1 MERAESDCEGERR
14 RLTSSDYTTIFLAVL
29 GKSFDVKPKGWVD
42 WSTALGFFSSYSIIR
57 GPCVKRAC
65 RSTKEET
72 SKLLPSLG
80 LFPIRNVRMLRSRDF
95 EVDPLTRSMPRRL
108 HSWLYSDGTSWPH
121 PYFSSL
127 NEYFFFYFN
136 SFKSCVFRSGTEAT
150 ILFKDIRTLM
160 IRQFTNIYNQNPSC
174 RESKNPADQ
183 LHELKCT
190 KGYYFQKQSTSQRF
204 LTEILTIFQRAS
216 SHPET
221 LLGSNFRLKY
231 NPTIIVIRSSSKCRE
246 REINRYVKNRR
257 VSGSI
262 GVHHIVSVSFRKF
275 HETPVTVSRNHS

>member
-65 RSTKEET
+65 RSTKEENLEAFT
-72 SKLLPSLG
+72 FVGIVPDSQREDAVFTRFRG
-80 LFPIRNVRMLRSRDF
+80 
-95 EVDPLTRSMPRRL
+95 DPLTRSMPRRL
-108 HSWLYSDGTSWPH
+108 PSWLYSAGTSWPH

-204 LTEILTIFQRAS
+204 LTEKL
-216 SHPET
+216 
-221 LLGSNFRLKY
+221 
-231 NPTIIVIRSSSKCRE
+231 
-246 REINRYVKNRR
+246 
-257 VSGSI
+257 
-262 GVHHIVSVSFRKF
+262 
-275 HETPVTVSRNHS
+275 